1 MLELGT
7 MQKLKIQRIKEFG
20 VYLGLD
26 GEKESVL
33 LPAKQVPEQ
42 AAVGDEIEVF
52 VYKDSMD
59 RIISTTK
66 RPKLVK
72 GELARLTVKD
82 KTKIGA
88 FLDWGL
94 EKDLLLPFKEQ
105 TAPVRK
111 GDACL
116 VKLYEDKSRRL
127 CATMKVYESL
137 SNESPYA
144 EGETVSGVI
153 YRINPEIGAFVAVD
167 EKYYG
172 LLPAAEFYD
181 NYRVGD
187 VVECRVSKV
196 RPDGKLNLSGRQLA
210 HLQMNEDAE
219 RILTAMHEYG
229 GYLPFGEKASPEMI
243 KSALKMSKNA
253 FKRALGHLLKE
264 GKIRTGDERI
274 ELVRTE

>member
-82 KTKIGA
+82 KT
-88 FLDWGL
+88 
-94 EKDLLLPFKEQ
+94 
-105 TAPVRK
+105 
-111 GDACL
+111 
-116 VKLYEDKSRRL
+116 
-127 CATMKVYESL
+127 
-137 SNESPYA
+137 
-144 EGETVSGVI
+144 
-153 YRINPEIGAFVAVD
+153 
-167 EKYYG
+167 
-172 LLPAAEFYD
+172 
-181 NYRVGD
+181 
-187 VVECRVSKV
+187 
-196 RPDGKLNLSGRQLA
+196 
-210 HLQMNEDAE
+210 
-219 RILTAMHEYG
+219 
-229 GYLPFGEKASPEMI
+229 
-243 KSALKMSKNA
+243 
-253 FKRALGHLLKE
+253 
-264 GKIRTGDERI
+264 
-274 ELVRTE
+274 